1 MNTSY
6 RSNRFVAAALM
17 ATIGL
22 MLSTP
27 LPAMAQKGKKSKK
40 STFVKPEV
48 VKIEPVAGNPLIASM
63 VVFPNMPRRCDAV
76 LFSPDG
82 KLLAVGAASGT
93 LQLWDVETF
102 KQVANLKGHNG
113 LVWRLA
119 FSPDGET
126 LVSGDDQGFIKLWD
140 VDSAKLSEDLSGHV
154 RSIRALRY
162 SPDGSKILSVSE
174 DGKGRLWNVNKGTLA
189 EILEGHTK
197 TIRDG
202 MFTADGKSVVTLG
215 EDEKLIVWDAKS
227 GKQRTTI
234 STSATEFDL
243 GADNSTLALLLERN
257 SELRSLE
264 KSSENKALPMVDSD
278 FGKLLMYCI
287 AISPNNNLLV
297 YGGGYQQSLG
307 CLVACELPSGK
318 QIGQFIGKGQ
328 AVSDLAFAPDGKYLA
343 GAAGGQ
349 LILFDTSNASAIAQV
364 PTRHNVIDIAYSPD
378 GRFIATVSGDADG
391 KAKLWDVAKL
401 LGSAAKNPPDA
412 K

>member
-1 MNTSY
+1 MMTPY
-6 RSNRFVAAALM
+6 RTNRLVVATML

-27 LPAMAQKGKKSKK
+27 LNAMAQKGKKSKK

-63 VVFPNMPRRCDAV
+63 VVFPNMPRRCDV
-76 LFSPDG
+76 VSFSPDG

-93 LQLWDVETF
+93 LQLWDVESF

-119 FSPDGET
+119 FSPDGEN

-140 VDSAKLSEDLSGHV
+140 VDSQKLSADLSGHV

-174 DGKGRLWNVNKGTLA
+174 DGKGRLWHANKGTLA
-189 EILEGHTK
+189 EILEGHSSTV
-197 TIRDG
+197 RDG
-202 MFTADGKSVVTLG
+202 MFTADGKTVVTLG
-215 EDEKLIVWDAKS
+215 EDEKLIIWDAKT
-227 GKQRTTI
+227 GKQRTAIATP
-234 STSATEFDL
+234 ATEFAL
-243 GADNSTLALLLERN
+243 GNDNSSLGLLLERN
-257 SELRSLE
+257 AELRSLE
-264 KSSENKALPMVDSD
+264 KSSENKALPLVDSD

-287 AISPNNNLLV
+287 AVSPNNNLLV

-349 LILFDTSNASAIAQV
+349 LILFDTTNAQAIAQV
-364 PTRHNVIDIAYSPD
+364 PTRHNVIDVAYSPD
-378 GRFIATVSGDADG
+378 GRYLATVSGDADG

-401 LGSAAKNPPDA
+401 IGSAAQNAPTA